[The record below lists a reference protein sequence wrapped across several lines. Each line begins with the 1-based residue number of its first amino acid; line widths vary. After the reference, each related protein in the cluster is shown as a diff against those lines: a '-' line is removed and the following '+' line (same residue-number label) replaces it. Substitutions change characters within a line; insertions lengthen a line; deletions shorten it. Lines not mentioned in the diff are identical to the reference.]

1 MEYKDKV
8 DVDQEFQN
16 TIYPLVE
23 NWEQYSEE
31 EVERLIK
38 EIGKIC
44 RKEFSIYRKRLLIE
58 LKNFADILLIIAKFY
73 ENNTVILVEILSS
86 WYCLYNQYGINLSDE
101 VFKFLISLKKGNN
114 VRLYTAILI
123 IQLPLFE
130 TYENKWI
137 YILSISK
144 IVPRRKS
151 ISVFYTAVWNNK
163 DMIPIQYR
171 ENIIAVFQ
179 EAIEKYHLHP
189 TKVDKYNKLIDL
201 IR

>member
-8 DVDQEFQN
+8 EVDQEFQN
-16 TIYPLVE
+16 IIYPLVE
-23 NWEQYSEE
+23 NWKQYSEE

-58 LKNFADILLIIAKFY
+58 LKNFDDILLIIAKFY

-114 VRLYTAILI
+114 VRLYAAILI

-189 TKVDKYNKLIDL
+189 TTVDKYNKLIDL

>member
-8 DVDQEFQN
+8 EVDQEFQN
-16 TIYPLVE
+16 IIYPLVE
-23 NWEQYSEE
+23 NWKQYSEE

-58 LKNFADILLIIAKFY
+58 LKNFTEILLIIAKFY

-189 TKVDKYNKLIDL
+189 TTVDKYNKLIDL

>member
-16 TIYPLVE
+16 IIYPLVE
-23 NWEQYSEE
+23 NWKQYSEE

-58 LKNFADILLIIAKFY
+58 LKNFTEILLIIAKFY

-189 TKVDKYNKLIDL
+189 TTVDKYNKLIDL

>member
-1 MEYKDKV
+1 M
-8 DVDQEFQN
+8 
-16 TIYPLVE
+16 
-23 NWEQYSEE
+23 
-31 EVERLIK
+31 R
-38 EIGKIC
+38 
-44 RKEFSIYRKRLLIE
+44 IYRKRLLIE
-58 LKNFADILLIIAKFY
+58 LKNFDDILLIIAKFY

-114 VRLYTAILI
+114 VRLYAAILI

-130 TYENKWI
+130 TYENKGI

-144 IVPRRKS
+144 IAPRRKS

-163 DMIPIQYR
+163 DMIPIQYI
-171 ENIIAVFQ
+171 EKIIVVFQ
-179 EAIEKYHLHP
+179 EAIEKYNLHP
-189 TKVDKYNKLIDL
+189 TTVDKYNKLIDL

>member
-16 TIYPLVE
+16 IIYPLVE
-23 NWEQYSEE
+23 NWKQYSEE

-144 IVPRRKS
+144 IAPRRKS

-189 TKVDKYNKLIDL
+189 TTVDKYNKLIDL

>member
-1 MEYKDKV
+1 M
-8 DVDQEFQN
+8 
-16 TIYPLVE
+16 L
-23 NWEQYSEE
+23 
-31 EVERLIK
+31 
-38 EIGKIC
+38 
-44 RKEFSIYRKRLLIE
+44 
-58 LKNFADILLIIAKFY
+58 
-73 ENNTVILVEILSS
+73 
-86 WYCLYNQYGINLSDE
+86 
-101 VFKFLISLKKGNN
+101 
-114 VRLYTAILI
+114 
-123 IQLPLFE
+123 LFE
-130 TYENKWI
+130 IYENKWI

-189 TKVDKYNKLIDL
+189 TTVDKYNKLIDL

>member
-16 TIYPLVE
+16 IIYPLVE
-23 NWEQYSEE
+23 NWKQYSEE

-58 LKNFADILLIIAKFY
+58 LKNFTEILLIIAKFY

-171 ENIIAVFQ
+171 EKIIVVFQ
-179 EAIEKYHLHP
+179 EAIEKYNLHP
-189 TKVDKYNKLIDL
+189 TTVDKYNKLIDL

>member
-8 DVDQEFQN
+8 EVDQEFQN
-16 TIYPLVE
+16 IIYPLVE
-23 NWEQYSEE
+23 NWKQYSEE

-58 LKNFADILLIIAKFY
+58 LKNFDDILLIIAKFY

-144 IVPRRKS
+144 IAPRRKS

-179 EAIEKYHLHP
+179 EAIEKFHLHP
-189 TKVDKYNKLIDL
+189 TTVDKYNKLIDL

>member
-1 MEYKDKV
+1 MQYKDKIE
-8 DVDQEFQN
+8 VDQEFQN
-16 TIYPLVE
+16 IIYPLVE
-23 NWEQYSEE
+23 NWKQYSEE

-44 RKEFSIYRKRLLIE
+44 RKEFSIYRKKLLIE

-114 VRLYTAILI
+114 IRLYTAILI

-144 IVPRRKS
+144 IAPRRKS

-189 TKVDKYNKLIDL
+189 TTVDKYNKLIDL

>member
-8 DVDQEFQN
+8 EVDQEFQN
-16 TIYPLVE
+16 IIYPLVE
-23 NWEQYSEE
+23 NWKQYSEE

-58 LKNFADILLIIAKFY
+58 LKNFTEILLIIAKFY

-151 ISVFYTAVWNNK
+151 ISVFYAAVWNNK

-189 TKVDKYNKLIDL
+189 TTVDKYNKLIDL

>member
-1 MEYKDKV
+1 M
-8 DVDQEFQN
+8 
-16 TIYPLVE
+16 
-23 NWEQYSEE
+23 
-31 EVERLIK
+31 ERLIK

-58 LKNFADILLIIAKFY
+58 LKNFTEILLIIAKFY

-179 EAIEKYHLHP
+179 EAIEKFHLHP
-189 TKVDKYNKLIDL
+189 TTVDKYNKLIDL

>member
-8 DVDQEFQN
+8 EVDQEFQN
-16 TIYPLVE
+16 IIYPLVE
-23 NWEQYSEE
+23 NWKQYSEE

-58 LKNFADILLIIAKFY
+58 LKNFTEILLIIAKFY

-179 EAIEKYHLHP
+179 EAIEKFHLHP
-189 TKVDKYNKLIDL
+189 TTVDKYNKLIDL

>member
-16 TIYPLVE
+16 IIYPLVE
-23 NWEQYSEE
+23 NWKQYSEE

-58 LKNFADILLIIAKFY
+58 LKNFDDILLIIAKFY

-114 VRLYTAILI
+114 VRLYAAILI

-189 TKVDKYNKLIDL
+189 TTVDKYNKLIDL

>member
-16 TIYPLVE
+16 IIYPLVE

-114 VRLYTAILI
+114 VSLYTAILI

-130 TYENKWI
+130 TYENKRI

-189 TKVDKYNKLIDL
+189 TTVDKYNKLIDL

>member
-8 DVDQEFQN
+8 EVDQEFQN
-16 TIYPLVE
+16 IIYPLVE
-23 NWEQYSEE
+23 NWKQYSEE

-58 LKNFADILLIIAKFY
+58 LKNFTEILLIIAKFY

-171 ENIIAVFQ
+171 EKIIVVFQ
-179 EAIEKYHLHP
+179 EAIEKYNLHP
-189 TKVDKYNKLIDL
+189 TTVDKYNKLIDL

>member
-16 TIYPLVE
+16 IIYPLVE
-23 NWEQYSEE
+23 NWKQYSEE

-38 EIGKIC
+38 ENGKIC

-171 ENIIAVFQ
+171 EKIIVVFQ
-179 EAIEKYHLHP
+179 EAIEKYNLHP
-189 TKVDKYNKLIDL
+189 TTVDKYNKLIDL

>member
-16 TIYPLVE
+16 IIYPLVE

-31 EVERLIK
+31 EVEKLIK

-189 TKVDKYNKLIDL
+189 TTVDKYNKLIDL

>member
-16 TIYPLVE
+16 IIYPLVE
-23 NWEQYSEE
+23 NWKQYSEE

-58 LKNFADILLIIAKFY
+58 LKNFTEILLIIAKFY

-179 EAIEKYHLHP
+179 EAIEKFHLHP
-189 TKVDKYNKLIDL
+189 TTVDKYNKLIDL

>member
-16 TIYPLVE
+16 IIYPLVE

-144 IVPRRKS
+144 IAPRRKS

-189 TKVDKYNKLIDL
+189 TTVDKYNKLIDL

>member
-1 MEYKDKV
+1 MQYKDKIE
-8 DVDQEFQN
+8 VDQEFQN
-16 TIYPLVE
+16 IIYPLVE
-23 NWEQYSEE
+23 NWKQYSEE
-31 EVERLIK
+31 EVEKLIK

-44 RKEFSIYRKRLLIE
+44 REEFSIYRKRLLIE

-101 VFKFLISLKKGNN
+101 VFEFLISLKKGNN
-114 VRLYTAILI
+114 VRLYAAILI

-130 TYENKWI
+130 IYENKWI

-189 TKVDKYNKLIDL
+189 TTVDKYNKLIDL

>member
-1 MEYKDKV
+1 M
-8 DVDQEFQN
+8 
-16 TIYPLVE
+16 
-23 NWEQYSEE
+23 
-31 EVERLIK
+31 R
-38 EIGKIC
+38 
-44 RKEFSIYRKRLLIE
+44 
-58 LKNFADILLIIAKFY
+58 
-73 ENNTVILVEILSS
+73 SS
-86 WYCLYNQYGINLSDE
+86 S
-101 VFKFLISLKKGNN
+101 FLISLKKGNN
-114 VRLYTAILI
+114 VRLYAAILI

-171 ENIIAVFQ
+171 EKIIVVFQ
-179 EAIEKYHLHP
+179 EAIEKYNLHP
-189 TKVDKYNKLIDL
+189 TTVDKYNKLIDL

>member
-8 DVDQEFQN
+8 EVDQEFQN
-16 TIYPLVE
+16 IIYPLVE
-23 NWEQYSEE
+23 NWKQYSEE

-58 LKNFADILLIIAKFY
+58 LKNFTEILLIIAKFY

-163 DMIPIQYR
+163 DMIPIQYI
-171 ENIIAVFQ
+171 EKIIVVFQ
-179 EAIEKYHLHP
+179 EAIEKYNLHP
-189 TKVDKYNKLIDL
+189 TTVDKYNKLIDL

>member
-16 TIYPLVE
+16 IIYPLVE

-189 TKVDKYNKLIDL
+189 TTVDKYNKLIDL

>member
-1 MEYKDKV
+1 MEYKDKG

-16 TIYPLVE
+16 IIYPLVE
-23 NWEQYSEE
+23 NWKQYSEE

-44 RKEFSIYRKRLLIE
+44 RKEFSIYRKKLLIE

-114 VRLYTAILI
+114 IRLYTAILI

-144 IVPRRKS
+144 IAPRRKS

-171 ENIIAVFQ
+171 EKIIVVFQ
-179 EAIEKYHLHP
+179 EAIEKYNLHP
-189 TKVDKYNKLIDL
+189 ATVDKYNKLIDL